1 MRILLASRNFFPAG
15 VVGGAQTSVKHLASA
30 LMAAGHEVGILSID
44 VEERHGRDA
53 DATAADFR
61 LRLPGRDRAGGRTL
75 LQKIHWHFK
84 DRFGS
89 DMDAAYGTVLDE
101 WRPDLVNTNV
111 LAGMGVGIWRACQA
125 RRIPIVHTI
134 HDYYLL
140 CLKSSMRS
148 GAQNCSKPCRPCQIF
163 AVSNARS
170 VSEYV
175 SGVIYVSRHVKN
187 AHESNGI
194 FTGDNVHSRIIH
206 GIYDP
211 PEKAAALRRA
221 PLSERGLRVGFM
233 GRISP
238 EKGLDRLIAQCAA
251 LKDKSWSL
259 QIAGSGESDYVAHLR
274 KIADGHPVKF
284 LGVVEPSA
292 YLSQI
297 DTLVVPSLW
306 HDPAPRVA
314 YEAGLNGVIP
324 LVSNRGGLPELVDFG
339 QRGLIFDP
347 DEENGLATAI
357 SSMIDNP
364 ATVERMRGAWNVVRE
379 KFSAVGV
386 AAETVAVYEA
396 AASRAI

>member
-44 VEERHGRDA
+44 VEERHGRETDR
-53 DATAADFR
+53 TAADFR
-61 LRLPGRDRAGGRTL
+61 LRLPDRDRAGGRTL

-89 DMDAAYGTVLDE
+89 DMDAEYGKVLDE
-101 WRPDLVNTNV
+101 WWPDVVNTNV

-125 RRIPIVHTI
+125 RRIPIVHTV
-134 HDYYLL
+134 HDYYLM

-148 GAQNCSKPCRPCQIF
+148 GTQNCSKPCHSCQIF
-163 AVSNARS
+163 AVNEARS
-170 VSEYV
+170 ASRYV
-175 SGVIYVSRHVKN
+175 NGVIYVSEHIKN
-187 AHESNGI
+187 AHESNDI
-194 FTGDNVHSRIIH
+194 FTGKHVHSRIIH
-206 GIYDP
+206 GIYEP
-211 PEKAAALRRA
+211 PPKAAAFARA

-259 QIAGSGESDYVAHLR
+259 QIAGSGESEYVAHL
-274 KIADGHPVKF
+274 KKLAEGYPVEF
-284 LGVVEPSA
+284 LGIVEPSN
-292 YLSQI
+292 YFSRI

-306 HDPAPRVA
+306 NEPAGRVA
-314 YEAGLNGVIP
+314 FEAGLNGVIP
-324 LVSNRGGLPELVDFG
+324 LVANRGGLPEMVDSG

-364 ATVERMRGAWNVVRE
+364 ATVERMRGAWNGVRE

>member
-44 VEERHGRDA
+44 VEERRGHGTDTA
-53 DATAADFR
+53 AADFR

-75 LQKIHWHFK
+75 PQKIHWHVK

-89 DMDAAYGTVLDE
+89 DMDAAYGRVLDD
-101 WRPDLVNTNV
+101 WRPDVVNTNV
-111 LAGMGVGIWRACQA
+111 LAGMGLGIWRACRA
-125 RRIPIVHTI
+125 RGIPVAHTI

-148 GAQNCSKPCRPCQIF
+148 GAQNCTNPCKSCQF
-163 AVSNARS
+163 AAANNSRS
-170 VSEYV
+170 VSNYV
-175 SGVIYVSRHVKN
+175 DGVIYVSQHVKN
-187 AHESNGI
+187 AHESNNM
-194 FTGDNVHSRIIH
+194 FTGRHVKSRIIH
-206 GIYDP
+206 GIYDAP
-211 PEKAAALRRA
+211 RKGAAPASE

-238 EKGLDRLIAQCAA
+238 EKGLDRLISQCAA
-251 LKDKSWSL
+251 LKNKRWSL
-259 QIAGSGESDYVAHLR
+259 QIAGSGEIDYVAHL
-274 KIADGHPVKF
+274 KKLAEGHPVEF

-297 DTLVVPSLW
+297 DMLVVPSLW

-347 DEENGLATAI
+347 DDKNGLATAI
-357 SSMIDNP
+357 RSMIDNP
-364 ATVERMRGAWNVVRE
+364 SAVERMRGAWNGVRE
-379 KFSAVGV
+379 KFSAIGV
-386 AAETVAVYEA
+386 AAETLEIYEA
-396 AASRAI
+396 AASRAM